1 MTKKNT
7 LMAYVTLEDGTGAI
21 EMLCFTRA
29 LEQYGSYLQEG
40 QVIYVTGTLSVRDEK
55 APQLMCDFAR
65 PLNANFSTGTVAPA
79 QAQQQQQQ
87 QRTGQTL
94 YLRLPSVDGPE
105 MAILRKLLYMFEGK
119 ENNVRIRVLDTG
131 KLIGTTCDLHT
142 SLVCDL
148 EERFGKENVVVK

>member
-1 MTKKNT
+1 
-7 LMAYVTLEDGTGAI
+7 MAYVTLEDGTGAI

-65 PLNANFSTGTVAPA
+65 PLNANFSTGTAAPA
-79 QAQQQQQQ
+79 QAPQ

-105 MAILRKLLYMFEGK
+105 MAILRKILYMFEGK
-119 ENNVRIRVLDTG
+119 RTTSASAC
-131 KLIGTTCDLHT
+131 LIPASSSARPATCTPRLCAT
-142 SLVCDL
+142 WKSASARKTLW
-148 EERFGKENVVVK
+148 